1 MMREQ
6 MEQHDRLVRRWPWV
20 VLFVLSGLLAVTVLY
35 ILVAPV
41 DPNDFEST
49 TGLSWHDFSA
59 SNPEVADY
67 LAREARILAIGYL
80 GLAAVVF
87 ALGDGRVLA
96 TFYAVVTV
104 IAAGSLV
111 AAHRAAV
118 GPTHR

>member
-1 MMREQ
+1 MLLRN
-6 MEQHDRLVRRWPWV
+6 DDPV
-20 VLFVLSGLLAVTVLY
+20 VHTFTSDVLGVDETLLPGDEVL
-35 ILVAPV
+35 V

-49 TGLSWHDFSA
+49 TRQSWDTFSA

-87 ALGDGRVLA
+87 AMGDGGVLA
-96 TFYAVVTV
+96 AFYAVVTV

-111 AAHRAAV
+111 AAHRGSV
-118 GPTHR
+118 GQTDR